1 MTRKLISTFYIYSW
15 IVMFGETEYDWHIDF
30 NTFTLQMGLKL
41 PKFFNPD
48 KATNVIIILT
58 HHQLPPMACHMI

>member
-1 MTRKLISTFYIYSW
+1 
-15 IVMFGETEYDWHIDF
+15 MFGETEYDWHIDF

-58 HHQLPPMACHMI
+58 PPTTTNGMPHDLT